1 MGIQE
6 HINLGNNYDPSIG
19 MYSLDF
25 YVVLGGPGF
34 SIADKKCKTKCIEA
48 EHRTSK
54 EKAMYWSQRKYDGI
68 ISPGK

>member
-34 SIADKKCKTKCIEA
+34 SIADKKRRTGCSEA
-48 EHRTSK
+48 KQNQQKGGHALVPAEV
-54 EKAMYWSQRKYDGI
+54 
-68 ISPGK
+68 